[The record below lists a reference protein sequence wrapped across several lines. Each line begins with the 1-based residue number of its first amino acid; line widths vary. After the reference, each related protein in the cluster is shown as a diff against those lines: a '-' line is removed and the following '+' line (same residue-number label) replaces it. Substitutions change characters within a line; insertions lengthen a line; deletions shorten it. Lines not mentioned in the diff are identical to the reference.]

1 MIARRTGEGPLRL
14 GVIGVGDVAQRDYL
28 PEIAR
33 LEPEAVVVAVAGA
46 REERVRQVANRFGIP
61 AWHVGYGSLL
71 DADEVEAVVNLT
83 QAPLHEEVNAAAI
96 GAGKPV
102 YTEKPLALTAAAAR
116 SLGAAATARGVVLA
130 TAPSVLVFTQVRLL
144 EERLASG
151 RLGSPVAAS
160 GAVFAGVPPWEG
172 YLSDPTPYF
181 AEGVG
186 PLVDL
191 GVYALH
197 ALTGL
202 LGPVRRVWAVGRRTR
217 ESFEVVDGPAL
228 GTRVP
233 VASDDIS
240 LLTLELE
247 NAVLASVHASFA
259 SAASGAPE
267 LEVLCD
273 AGAIACSLLDPSAP
287 IRVNEGNGWTELVV
301 PAERAT
307 GPDHI
312 LGVRHFVRC
321 VGGRE
326 RPLLTADHAAHV
338 LDVIE
343 AARLSNAEGRVV
355 DVPGGWRPEAWE
367 GRR

>member
-1 MIARRTGEGPLRL
+1 MAGPFD
-14 GVIGVGDVAQRDYL
+14 ID
-28 PEIAR
+28 
-33 LEPEAVVVAVAGA
+33 
-46 REERVRQVANRFGIP
+46 
-61 AWHVGYGSLL
+61 SM
-71 DADEVEAVVNLT
+71 
-83 QAPLHEEVNAAAI
+83 
-96 GAGKPV
+96 
-102 YTEKPLALTAAAAR
+102 
-116 SLGAAATARGVVLA
+116 
-130 TAPSVLVFTQVRLL
+130 
-144 EERLASG
+144 
-151 RLGSPVAAS
+151 AAS
-160 GAVFAGVPPWEG
+160 FDAEFERMAKLDQAIADAKEKLWTAMKAKRPA
-172 YLSDPTPYF
+172 LS
-181 AEGVG
+181 
-186 PLVDL
+186 
-191 GVYALH
+191 
-197 ALTGL
+197 
-202 LGPVRRVWAVGRRTR
+202 R